1 MTPEEGRQASRRLR
15 DCATERRLLRVA
27 RSPALSNVVFS
38 MLFVM
43 DPIGPI
49 AIDKDTTFVLMLA
62 AQERGHR
69 VFYCEPTELS
79 VEEGKPVARAQAVT
93 LRREVGR
100 HADLGAPRTLLLDD
114 DIDVVFQRKD
124 PPVDVD
130 YVTATQILA
139 LCRRALVLNRP
150 DTVIWANEK
159 LYAVQFPDLMPETR
173 VSRRIPEFVDFLAK
187 LGGEMIVKPLGGKG
201 GEGVFHLRHDDRNLF
216 SILEQVTGL
225 GTRWAMAQRYVPAV
239 RQGDKRILLLDGEPI
254 GAVLRVPAKGE
265 TRANLHVGG
274 TAARTSLDAPDR
286 RIVERLRP
294 HLLRDGLFFVGID
307 VIGGYLT
314 EVNVTSPTGIQEIN
328 ALEGVRLEIEVIA
341 AVERRAIQHKAVS
354 ST

>member
-1 MTPEEGRQASRRLR
+1 
-15 DCATERRLLRVA
+15 VA
-27 RSPALSNVVFS
+27 EPLSL
-38 MLFVM
+38 LFVM
-43 DPIGPI
+43 DPIGSI
-49 AIDKDTTFVLMLA
+49 EIDKDTTFALMFA

-69 VFYCEPTELS
+69 VLYCELADLS
-79 VEEGKPVARAQAVT
+79 LEEGRPVARVRAAT
-93 LRREVGR
+93 LRRTVGD
-100 HADLGAPRTLLLDD
+100 HATLGEPRTLPIDD
-114 DIDVVFQRKD
+114 AVDAVLQRKD

-159 LYAVQFPDLMPETR
+159 LYACQFPDLMPETR
-173 VSRRIPEFVDFLAK
+173 VSRRMPEFMDFLAK

-216 SILEQVTGL
+216 SILEQVTGF
-225 GTRWAMAQRYVPAV
+225 GTRWAMAQQYVPEV
-239 RQGDKRILLLDGEPI
+239 RRGDKRILLLDGEPL
-254 GAVLRVPAKGE
+254 GAVLRVPAAGE

-274 TAARTSLDAPDR
+274 TAVRTGLDEHDL

-307 VIGGYLT
+307 VIGGRLT
-314 EVNVTSPTGIQEIN
+314 EVNVTSPTGIQEIG
-328 ALEGVRLEIEVIA
+328 ALEGTRLEGRVIERLEQR
-341 AVERRAIQHKAVS
+341 VEERKKSA
-354 ST
+354 